1 MDLIV
6 KYWSYVILCL
16 VVITFSGFRAE
27 YLLAQVCVG
36 HCHSIVSNLQDLSYT
51 VPPTLRDKW
60 KVITRYLPGVPVMD

>member
-1 MDLIV
+1 M
-6 KYWSYVILCL
+6 
-16 VVITFSGFRAE
+16 
-27 YLLAQVCVG
+27 LAQVCVG